1 MGKAPILPSGHLCVT
16 FTKNLLMDPQPA
28 NPIPPKTDRNLNVLG
43 AAAQRAAVRLLAV
56 ICASATRHLLQQLL
70 PDTAGLRCLHWG
82 CGSGE
87 ETFLLSSLLT
97 EESSWWAIDEDPV
110 LIEAALQQEARH
122 SGASVHFAQ
131 SFLSDWR
138 PERPYDIIFSGP
150 RALPLP
156 QLRVGLADLQ
166 RLLKKGGALIV
177 AAFPFS
183 GWRAYPYNYAFASA
197 VDLIGRLEESRSSEV
212 QQLPELL
219 KRNGFTAI
227 ETLYAPPAFIPRTG
241 NRIASLFLESCR
253 EEFLQRQ
260 WSNREELNALLEELR
275 EFEQR
280 EDTLVSRPGVHLMLA
295 RKT

>member
-28 NPIPPKTDRNLNVLG
+28 NPIPPKTGRNLSGLG

-131 SFLSDWR
+131 SFHATAHWQVLGQCRHSCVRRNAAVQRWTAAVR
-138 PERPYDIIFSGP
+138 CVRVWEIFKFEVWFSGDVKG
-150 RALPLP
+150 RYLCRLG
-156 QLRVGLADLQ
+156 RVGFLATL
-166 RLLKKGGALIV
+166 
-177 AAFPFS
+177 AA
-183 GWRAYPYNYAFASA
+183 
-197 VDLIGRLEESRSSEV
+197 
-212 QQLPELL
+212 
-219 KRNGFTAI
+219 
-227 ETLYAPPAFIPRTG
+227 
-241 NRIASLFLESCR
+241 
-253 EEFLQRQ
+253 
-260 WSNREELNALLEELR
+260 
-275 EFEQR
+275 
-280 EDTLVSRPGVHLMLA
+280 SRPWQFSRQFSQASIVFDTRAEAVHLHL
-295 RKT
+295 RQIVTVEP